1 MQYFRSEDDIN
12 NRVSRLAN
20 TAIKLR
26 ISLDNPK
33 DRTKDRIF
41 KTRKLRKKID
51 KELSNLGY
59 KLNSETLELRKKI
72 PMKVK
77 VENPLKIAFTN
88 SLEEFQRAKIRY
100 NNIKNEFLR
109 LKKEHLQI
117 RDMYLKE
124 KQMISFDDY
133 VEKNCYDL
141 DCEYEEYLDTV
152 DGEIYTVKSFSEF
165 AFDKYESSYGDYC
178 DRKYDEYKERDI

>member
-1 MQYFRSEDDIN
+1 MQYFRSEYDTN
-12 NRVSRLAN
+12 SRVSRLAN

-26 ISLDNPK
+26 MSLDNPNS
-33 DRTKDRIF
+33 RTPQRIF

-59 KLNSETLELRKKI
+59 KLNTKTLELRKKI

-77 VENPLKIAFTN
+77 VENPLKIAYAN

-100 NNIKNEFLR
+100 NDIKNEFLK
-109 LKKEHLQI
+109 LKKEHLEI

-124 KQMISFDDY
+124 LEND
-133 VEKNCYDL
+133 
-141 DCEYEEYLDTV
+141 
-152 DGEIYTVKSFSEF
+152 
-165 AFDKYESSYGDYC
+165 
-178 DRKYDEYKERDI
+178 

>member
-1 MQYFRSEDDIN
+1 MQYFRSEYDTN
-12 NRVSRLAN
+12 SRVLRLAN

-26 ISLDNPK
+26 MSLDDPK
-33 DRTKDRIF
+33 SRTPQRIF

-59 KLNSETLELRKKI
+59 KLNTKTLELRKKI

-77 VENPLKIAFTN
+77 VENPLKIAYTN

-100 NNIKNEFLR
+100 NDIKNEFLK
-109 LKKEHLQI
+109 LKKEHLEI

-124 KQMISFDDY
+124 LEND
-133 VEKNCYDL
+133 
-141 DCEYEEYLDTV
+141 
-152 DGEIYTVKSFSEF
+152 
-165 AFDKYESSYGDYC
+165 
-178 DRKYDEYKERDI
+178 